1 MQRRVIEA
9 IDEEVEDDDENVI
22 GNETL
27 PSCKG
32 SENMLDDYYSSRTD
46 ADDYDDDD
54 NGDNDDDKKS
64 GNGNENS
71 NVSKLQTEKENV
83 KNMRNDD
90 NKKKTTIVNKEID
103 RNDIDNGQNTSHS
116 RDNVSQPKP
125 IIELIENEMLS
136 NSLGRAGDVYRSL
149 RNK

>member
-9 IDEEVEDDDENVI
+9 IEEEVEDDDENVI

-46 ADDYDDDD
+46 ADDDDD
-54 NGDNDDDKKS
+54 NDDDDKKS
-64 GNGNENS
+64 ENGNENS
-71 NVSKLQTEKENV
+71 NVSKLHTEKENL
-83 KNMRNDD
+83 KNMRDDD

-103 RNDIDNGQNTSHS
+103 INDIDNGQNTSHS
-116 RDNVSQPKP
+116 RDNMSQPKP

>member
-9 IDEEVEDDDENVI
+9 IEEEVEDDDENVI

-46 ADDYDDDD
+46 ADDNDDDD
-54 NGDNDDDKKS
+54 DDDDDDKKS
-64 GNGNENS
+64 ENGNENS
-71 NVSKLQTEKENV
+71 NVSKLQTEKENF

-103 RNDIDNGQNTSHS
+103 RNDIVPGVA
-116 RDNVSQPKP
+116 RILP
-125 IIELIENEMLS
+125 IINVISINFLI
-136 NSLGRAGDVYRSL
+136 Y
-149 RNK
+149 